1 MNSRKVTTVL
11 NRIGRRVNFLFPNIN
26 HGGCCVFAAIIGTE
40 LKRLGISARGIVAS
54 YYSDVGKSNIDSARE
69 NVSENIPWEWE
80 ESGVYF
86 THVGVEYDINGT
98 VKHYDS
104 NGVKRKGSRLLYL
117 KIYDGRLTVDELK
130 ELSRTSKGW
139 NPSFVRKD
147 IPAMRRLIK
156 EEMAALA

>member
-1 MNSRKVTTVL
+1 MNTRKVTTVL

-26 HGGCCVFAAIIGTE
+26 YGGCCVFAAIVGTE

-54 YYSDVGKSNIDSARE
+54 YSNEVGNTNIDAARE
-69 NVSENIPWEWE
+69 NVSENIPWKWE
-80 ESGVYF
+80 ESGVCF

-104 NGVKRKGSRLLYL
+104 NGVKRKGSRLMHWE
-117 KIYDGRLTVDELK
+117 IYDGRLTVDELK
-130 ELSRTSKGW
+130 ELSRTGKGW
-139 NPSFVRKD
+139 NSRFTRKD
-147 IPAMRRLIK
+147 IPAIRRLIK